1 MTRLESLLLGL
12 VDLLLLVLV
21 DDTVVI
27 GMRVLL
33 GDGGL
38 SLDSIK
44 HLESAYITRMLAVNI
59 KHQSSDATPHSC
71 RFVLVF

>member
-21 DDTVVI
+21 DNAVVI
-27 GMRVLL
+27 GVRVLL
-33 GDGGL
+33 GDGSL
-38 SLDSIK
+38 SLHSIK
-44 HLESAYITRMLAVNI
+44 HLESVYVSRGLAVDI
-59 KHQSSDATPHSC
+59 KHQSSGVTHSW